1 MFTVRLINMK
11 IIILVLIIGI
21 GLWII
26 WSYLASNVEQ
36 LKYSVLEKKD
46 KYEIRSYEKYIEA
59 KVDINQVG
67 TEALNQGFRVLAN
80 YIFGGNVGNNKV
92 SMTAP
97 VMSEEKI
104 TMTAPVLTQENSGV
118 TSVVFSM
125 PSKYRLE
132 DLPKTTDK
140 RITFIEIE
148 PKKIAA
154 YKFSW
159 YYTTDRI
166 NEKKKE
172 FIKILQDDKKII
184 KSEPIFAGYS
194 GPGTIPFMARY
205 EILVEIE

>member
-1 MFTVRLINMK
+1 MK
-11 IIILVLIIGI
+11 IIILLLVVGI

-26 WSYLASNVEQ
+26 WSYVTSDVEQ
-36 LKYSVLEKKD
+36 LKYSVLEKKE
-46 KYEIRSYEKYIEA
+46 KYEIRNYDKYIEA
-59 KVDINQVG
+59 KVEINKVG

-80 YIFGGNVGNNKV
+80 YIFGGNVGNSKV

-97 VMSEEKI
+97 VMSGEKVA
-104 TMTAPVLTQENSGV
+104 MTAPVLAQEDSGV
-118 TSVVFSM
+118 TTVVFSM

-132 DLPKTTDK
+132 DLPKTTDS
-140 RITFIEIE
+140 RITFTEIK

-159 YYTTDRI
+159 YYSTDRI
-166 NEKKKE
+166 SEKKKE
-172 FIKILQDDKKII
+172 FIKILQDDKQLI